1 MVSEME
7 LGLPSATN
15 ETVYTPFDAVRIVI
29 PAGAWVTR
37 AGREL
42 APLTL
47 TVFVLPPGTGAPGEA
62 CGAAIDLRPRDQAL
76 ALPISISLPC
86 DTPARARPFR
96 LDAAMAVWEA
106 DTPLDVRQEGAVWG
120 STQKLG
126 VHSALVPQSTHWQ
139 VTHGSSGDERVGIA
153 LGASFGGM
161 GVAALV
167 IGAVVSARRRQTRG
181 EKQTR
186 VAASIDTDLCFTS
199 AA

>member
-1 MVSEME
+1 ME

-29 PAGAWVTR
+29 PAGAWATR

-62 CGAAIDLRPRDQAL
+62 CGAAIDLRPRDQTL

-96 LDAAMAVWEA
+96 FDTATAAWEA

-126 VHSALVPQSTHWQ
+126 VHSALVAQSTQ
-139 VTHGSSGDERVGIA
+139 VTHGSSGDERVGTA

-161 GVAALV
+161 AVAALV
-167 IGAVVSARRRQTRG
+167 IGAVVSARRRQAKG
-181 EKQTR
+181 EKQSR
-186 VAASIDTDLCFTS
+186 VAASVDTDLCFTS
-199 AA
+199 VA